1 MDYVIYVSD
10 IESTGLDNDKHDI
23 IELSLLCLND
33 GAQKTWCLKPL
44 SPDTI
49 DDDALRVNGHK
60 KEDLLHM
67 TKEGR
72 ARYLDP
78 SSVLVDIENWVLDDG
93 YPHSNR
99 VLAGQNI
106 TFDRDFMIKL
116 WKKCA
121 TGESFPFGRRF
132 LDTMQIQFFFDWC
145 QGKMEQSY
153 SLSSLIKKYG
163 IKNEKA
169 HTAEADTRATKEL
182 LEKQIEYFKSLLVNA
197 T

>member
-1 MDYVIYVSD
+1 MDYIIYVSD
-10 IESTGLDNDKHDI
+10 IESTGLDSDKHDI
-23 IELSLLCLND
+23 IELSLLRLND

-44 SPDTI
+44 NPDTI
-49 DDDALRVNGHK
+49 DPDALRVNGHK
-60 KEDLLHM
+60 KEDLLHL
-67 TKEGR
+67 TKEGK
-72 ARYLDP
+72 ARYLEP

-106 TFDRDFMIKL
+106 NFDRDFMIKL

-121 TGESFPFGRRF
+121 SGDSFPFGRRY

-145 QGKMEQSY
+145 QGKMEESY
-153 SLSSLIKKYG
+153 SLSSLIKKHG

-182 LEKQIEYFKSLLVNA
+182 LEKQIEYFKKLLINA